1 MTEGMMASPRPVA
14 LITGASRGIGSA
26 TARELGR
33 RGYHVIVNYRVNADA
48 ARATV
53 AAIESGGGT
62 AAARAADICDL
73 AQARALTDAVTAECG
88 RIDVLVCNA
97 NTGQPSF
104 APLQSLAWDDF
115 IGTVTGELAG
125 AFFITQSVL
134 EVMRLQGHGQIIY
147 ISSTAADFAGP
158 GRLSQSTAKSALNT
172 FSRNVAA
179 EAGRHG
185 ITVNTVAPGAVRTE
199 ASAGMLTAER
209 EDHLRRK
216 SVLGRMVEPHDVAV
230 AVAMLAGDTTRAVTG
245 AVIRVDAGYG
255 VLAGGPSSRA

>member
-1 MTEGMMASPRPVA
+1 MTGSPRPVA
-14 LITGASRGIGSA
+14 LVTGASRGIGAA

-33 RGYHVIVNYRVNADA
+33 RGYHVIVNYRVNAGA
-48 ARATV
+48 AQATV
-53 AAIESGGGT
+53 SAVESGGGT
-62 AAARAADICDL
+62 AAARAADVCDL
-73 AQARALTDAVTAECG
+73 AQARALTSAVMAEWG

-97 NTGQPSF
+97 NTGRPSF
-104 APLQSLAWDDF
+104 AALESLTWDDF

-125 AFFITQSVL
+125 AFFITQCVL
-134 EVMRLQGHGQIIY
+134 DVMRPQGHGQIIY

-172 FSRNVAA
+172 FSRHVAA
-179 EAGRHG
+179 EAGPYG

-209 EDHLRRK
+209 EDQLRRT
-216 SVLGRMVEPHDVAV
+216 SVLGRMVEPDDVAA
-230 AVAMLAGDTTRAVTG
+230 AVGMLAGDTVRAVTG

-255 VLAGGPSSRA
+255 VLAGGPSSRG